1 MHTLLLTHNALIV
14 HAGPVYRMAAV
25 VLMLVAPKEPSCQA
39 AGKLVKII
47 TVGITFAFSFAG
59 RRSGVNLRAPQ
70 SHTLD
75 VIPNQEQH
83 GPGRKAEVGKRL
95 EKLKRS
101 LEKGCRDD
109 PLPRR
114 DAA

>member
-47 TVGITFAFSFAG
+47 TVGITVAFSFAG
-59 RRSGVNLRAPQ
+59 RGSGVNLHTPR

-75 VIPNQEQH
+75 VIPNQEKH
-83 GPGRKAEVGKRL
+83 GRGRRAEVGKRL
-95 EKLKRS
+95 EKLKQSR
-101 LEKGCRDD
+101 EK
-109 PLPRR
+109 
-114 DAA
+114 